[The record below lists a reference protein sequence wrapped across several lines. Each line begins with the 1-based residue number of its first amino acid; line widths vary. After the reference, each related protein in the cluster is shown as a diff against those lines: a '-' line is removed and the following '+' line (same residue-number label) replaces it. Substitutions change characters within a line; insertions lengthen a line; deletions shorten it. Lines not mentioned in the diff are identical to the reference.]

1 MCTVWNNHSYHYYY
15 YLRPIICVL
24 MNHSQRIS
32 HHLSQKRLLRY
43 AIDESLLLNGTIPY
57 VIARLNF
64 AVNDSSRIKED
75 NFFGLLIHSNKRP
88 VSVLNNMMV
97 NMKMRKDAFP
107 HCSSL
112 VVQQSLV
119 GICSSNCKNFI
130 ASLPVIWINCGG

>member
-1 MCTVWNNHSYHYYY
+1 
-15 YLRPIICVL
+15 

-97 NMKMRKDAFP
+97 NMKMRKVYF
-107 HCSSL
+107 
-112 VVQQSLV
+112 
-119 GICSSNCKNFI
+119 
-130 ASLPVIWINCGG
+130 